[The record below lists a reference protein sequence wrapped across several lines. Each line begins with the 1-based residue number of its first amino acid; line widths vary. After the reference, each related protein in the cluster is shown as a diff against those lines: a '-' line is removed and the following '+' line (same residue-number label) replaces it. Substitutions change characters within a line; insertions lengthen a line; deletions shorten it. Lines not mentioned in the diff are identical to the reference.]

1 MQTSANDWSLFYD
14 ELHRYVGSRVT
25 ASADVDDLVQLIL
38 ERAISKSP
46 TATIDSS
53 VGWLFGI
60 ARNAIVD
67 HYRQQAR
74 SLGRAADALEAVA
87 DPLGDSDAERRAVV
101 ACMEP
106 LLASIP
112 SDVAELLRLADMQG
126 QSMQSIS
133 ETLGIGLS
141 ATKSRVQRA
150 RKEFVSAARACCA
163 FTVDARS
170 RVTAF
175 TKRRGCATA
184 CDCSPTKTL

>member
-1 MQTSANDWSLFYD
+1 MKTSATDWSPFYD
-14 ELHRYVGSRVT
+14 QLHRYVASRVT
-25 ASADVDDLVQLIL
+25 ASADVDDLVQAIL
-38 ERAISKSP
+38 ERAITKSL

-60 ARNAIVD
+60 ARNAIAD

-87 DPLGDSDAERRAVV
+87 DPLGDSDAERRAIV

-112 SDVAELLRLADMQG
+112 PDAAELLRWADMQG
-126 QSMQSIS
+126 ESMQTIS
-133 ETLGIGLS
+133 EKLGIGLS

-150 RKEFVSAARACCA
+150 RKEFVSTARACCT

-170 RVTAF
+170 RVTDF
-175 TKRRGCATA
+175 SKRRGCAGA
-184 CDCSPTKTL
+184 CDCGSTKTS